1 MANNS
6 DEVKKGKQLGNI
18 VDLLVTA
25 KVELDDLTSEV
36 YTLQRAQKPQES
48 DLRQIGVILGDI
60 VKEIRELKSDV
71 TLSKLGVAMKVPP
84 KLDRKG

>member
-60 VKEIRELKSDV
+60 VKEIRELKSGV